1 MRVAKVFQE
10 VRAAWKRCSATVRR
24 KVRSWAMVS
33 SDADF
38 RLRCKIVLNLVRGES
53 TQRISEILGCSLS
66 QVYRVARRFVQQGVI
81 GLTDRR
87 EDNGQTKVDESYQ
100 AELLRLVADDSP
112 QDHGY
117 RRPTWTQELLL
128 LVMEQ
133 TTGVRISQSRMS
145 RLLRE
150 LEIRLGQPKPVVG
163 CPWKKARRTRRLR
176 RLERLIETLPEGEVV
191 VYADEVDIDLNP
203 KIGRDYMLR
212 GTQKTVLTPGKNQKR
227 YLAGALESQDRHAH
241 MGGVGPQGQ
250 RPVHPAALALVGRD
264 YPNAKRIHIILD
276 NYSIHSSRRTD
287 IALAALGSRVRL
299 HFLPPYCPDHNRI
312 ERVWR
317 DLHDNVTRNHRC
329 RTMNELM
336 EEVRGYLE
344 TRQRALAARIRKA
357 MCCMRLPPSK
367 VPAMI
372 THNYLLIAKSQRC

>member
-1 MRVAKVFQE
+1 MRVAKVFKE
-10 VRAAWKRCSATVRR
+10 VQAAWRRCSGAMRR
-24 KVRSWAMVS
+24 KVRCWAMTS
-33 SDADF
+33 RDADF

-53 TQRISEILGCSLS
+53 TQRIAEMLGCSLS
-66 QVYRVARRFVQQGVI
+66 QVYRVARRFVEQGEI
-81 GLTDRR
+81 GLADRR

-117 RRPTWTQELLL
+117 RRPTWTQELLI

-133 TTGVRISQSRMS
+133 TMGIRISQSRMS

-150 LEIRLGQPKPVVG
+150 LEIRLGRPKPVVG

-176 RLERLIETLPEGEVV
+176 HLERLIETLPEGEVL

-203 KIGRDYMLR
+203 KIGPDYMLR
-212 GTQKTVLTPGKNQKR
+212 GTQKTAVTPGKNQKR
-227 YLAGALESQDRHAH
+227 YLAGALNANTGKFTWVEWDRKNSDLFIL
-241 MGGVGPQGQ
+241 QLWQ
-250 RPVHPAALALVGRD
+250 LVGRD
-264 YPNAKRIHIILD
+264 YPNAKCIHIILD
-276 NYSIHSSRRTD
+276 NYSIHSSQRTQ
-287 IALAALGSRVRL
+287 IALAALGNRVRL

-329 RTMNELM
+329 RTMDELI
-336 EEVRGYLE
+336 EEVRAYLA
-344 TRQRALAARIRKA
+344 TRQRALRHEYATQCAA
-357 MCCMRLPPSK
+357 
-367 VPAMI
+367 
-372 THNYLLIAKSQRC
+372 